1 MPTVNL
7 SSFAGA
13 GSQFFDNSGVPL
25 AGGLIYS
32 YLAGTTTPLV
42 TYTSSTGLTAHP
54 NPIVLDSAGRI
65 NEVWVAEGTNCKF
78 VLKTSTNVLI
88 GTYDSL
94 FPIASLPVSIYNGG
108 TGATTAE
115 GARINLGLGTFL
127 VPTGSLIMWPSV
139 TIPTDWKLCNGDAI
153 SRTTFATLYS
163 LIGTTFGVG
172 DGTTTFNLPN
182 YKNRMPYGADTV
194 AIGATGGSANA
205 IVVSHTHTG
214 TTGGQSVTHN
224 HGVVGTTGGQSA
236 QHNHSTLDNTGSGG
250 TIYQNVGGLFGSDWQ
265 TAAYG
270 STANGTYVTGLNS
283 VDHNHNLSF
292 TSGNNSVDHNYA
304 FTTDSAGSSGTN
316 ANLPPYLGI
325 NFIIKT

>member
-1 MPTVNL
+1 MTTVNL

-32 YLAGTTTPLV
+32 YAAGTTTPLV

-153 SRTTFATLYS
+153 SRTTFATLYA
-163 LIGTTFGVG
+163 LVGTTFGAG
-172 DGTTTFNLPN
+172 DGSTTFNLPD
-182 YKNRMPYGADTV
+182 YRNRTPYGADTV
-194 AIGATGGSANA
+194 AVGATGGSANA
-205 IVVSHTHTG
+205 TLVSHSHGGVTGNTSNDHIHTATSVVTDAG
-214 TTGGQSVTHN
+214 HAHGGILTTLGSGLYTNPNPTGAAFGAGSTDSAFTGITVATTIGGQSVTHT
-224 HGVVGTTGGQSA
+224 HTITTE
-236 QHNHSTLDNTGSGG
+236 
-250 TIYQNVGGLFGSDWQ
+250 
-265 TAAYG
+265 
-270 STANGTYVTGLNS
+270 
-283 VDHNHNLSF
+283 
-292 TSGNNSVDHNYA
+292 
-304 FTTDSAGSSGTN
+304 GSSATN

>member
-78 VLKTSTNVLI
+78 VLQTSTNVLI

-127 VPTGSLIMWPSV
+127 VPTGSIVMWPSV
-139 TIPTDWKLCNGDAI
+139 AIPTDWRLCNGDAI

-194 AIGATGGSANA
+194 AVGATGGSANA

-214 TTGGQSVTHN
+214 TTGSTSNDHIHTATSTVTDPTHNHSYSIQGAGGPGGDANIYFTAGGSFYTPANTTSVATGVTVATTISGQSVTHT
-224 HGVVGTTGGQSA
+224 H
-236 QHNHSTLDNTGSGG
+236 D
-250 TIYQNVGGLFGSDWQ
+250 
-265 TAAYG
+265 
-270 STANGTYVTGLNS
+270 
-283 VDHNHNLSF
+283 
-292 TSGNNSVDHNYA
+292 
-304 FTTDSAGSSGTN
+304 FTTNSAGSSGTN

>member
-1 MPTVNL
+1 MTTVNL

-25 AGGLIYS
+25 AGGLIYT

-42 TYTSSTGLTAHP
+42 SYTSSTGLTAHP

-139 TIPTDWKLCNGDAI
+139 TVPTDWKLCNGDAI
-153 SRTTFATLYS
+153 SRTTFATLFS
-163 LIGTTFGVG
+163 LLGTTFGVG

-182 YKNRMPYGADTV
+182 YKNRMPYGADVV
-194 AIGATGGSANA
+194 AVGATGGSADA

-214 TTGGQSVTHN
+214 TTDNQSVN
-224 HGVVGTTGGQSA
+224 HAHTFSGTTGGQSNDH
-236 QHNHSTLDNTGSGG
+236 QHNLPTQYSGSLGDFVNLAG
-250 TIYQNVGGLFGSDWQ
+250 Y
-265 TAAYG
+265 
-270 STANGTYVTGLNS
+270 NGTSTSSASLSSGVTAG
-283 VDHNHNLSF
+283 HNHTFSG
-292 TSGNNSVDHNYA
+292 TTGNNNANHNHT
-304 FTTDSAGSSGTN
+304 FTTGSAGSSGTN

>member
-1 MPTVNL
+1 MTTVNL

-13 GSQFFDNSGVPL
+13 GSQFFDDSGVPL

-115 GARINLGLGTFL
+115 GARINLGLGTYL
-127 VPTGSLIMWPSV
+127 VPTGSLVMWPSSV
-139 TIPTDWKLCNGDAI
+139 IPSDWKLCNGDAI

-163 LIGTTFGVG
+163 LIGTTFGAG
-172 DGTTTFNLPN
+172 DGSTTFNLPN

-194 AIGATGGSANA
+194 AVGATGGSADA
-205 IVVSHTHTG
+205 IVVLHNHTNTTTVNDSGHQHGNIPRASGDVGPNVTSYREG
-214 TTGGQSVTHN
+214 FDSAGYINTATATTGITVT
-224 HGVVGTTGGQSA
+224 
-236 QHNHSTLDNTGSGG
+236 
-250 TIYQNVGGLFGSDWQ
+250 
-265 TAAYG
+265 
-270 STANGTYVTGLNS
+270 
-283 VDHNHNLSF
+283 
-292 TSGNNSVDHNYA
+292 TSINPE
-304 FTTDSAGSSGTN
+304 GSSGTN

>member
-25 AGGLIYS
+25 AGGLIYT

-42 TYTSSTGLTAHP
+42 SYTSSTGLTAHP

-78 VLKTSTNVLI
+78 VLQTSTNVLI

-153 SRTTFATLYS
+153 SRTTFATLFS
-163 LIGTTFGVG
+163 LLGTTFGAG
-172 DGTTTFNLPN
+172 DGSTTFNLPN

-194 AIGATGGSANA
+194 AVGATGGSANA
-205 IVVSHTHTG
+205 VVVSHNHTG
-214 TTGGQSVTHN
+214 TTGVDSPDHTHNFSATTSGQSVQHTHN
-224 HGVVGTTGGQSA
+224 MTKYTGVNA
-236 QHNHSTLDNTGSGG
+236 SGG
-250 TIYQNVGGLFGSDWQ
+250 TAYVGDDSGSGP
-265 TAAYG
+265 A
-270 STANGTYVTGLNS
+270 GTIATSVNS
-283 VDHNHNLSF
+283 VDHTHTLSGT
-292 TSGNNSVDHNYA
+292 TSGRSNGHFHSIA
-304 FTTDSAGSSGTN
+304 TDGVSGTN

>member
-78 VLKTSTNVLI
+78 VLQTSTNVLI

-139 TIPTDWKLCNGDAI
+139 AIPTDWKLCNGDAI

-194 AIGATGGSANA
+194 AVGATGGSANA

-214 TTGGQSVTHN
+214 TTGSTSNDHIHTATSTVTDPTHNHSYLQSGTTGPGGDLNIFFTSNGAFSTPLNTTSVATGVTVATTISGQSVTHT
-224 HGVVGTTGGQSA
+224 H
-236 QHNHSTLDNTGSGG
+236 D
-250 TIYQNVGGLFGSDWQ
+250 
-265 TAAYG
+265 
-270 STANGTYVTGLNS
+270 
-283 VDHNHNLSF
+283 
-292 TSGNNSVDHNYA
+292 
-304 FTTDSAGSSGTN
+304 FTTNSAGSSGTN

>member
-1 MPTVNL
+1 MTTVNL

-32 YLAGTTTPLV
+32 YAAGTTTPLV

-127 VPTGSLIMWPSV
+127 VPTGSLVMWPSSV
-139 TIPTDWKLCNGDAI
+139 IPTDWKLCNGDAI

-194 AIGATGGSANA
+194 AVGATGGSANA

-214 TTGGQSVTHN
+214 TTDLPNQGHTHAFS
-224 HGVVGTTGGQSA
+224 GTTGGQSA
-236 QHNHSTLDNTGSGG
+236 GHNHSALDPAGG
-250 TIYQNVGGLFGSDWQ
+250 TYQNVGGLFGSDYNFG
-265 TAAYG
+265 AYG
-270 STANGTYVTGLNS
+270 STANGTYVTGPNS
-283 VDHNHNLSF
+283 VDHNHAF
-292 TSGNNSVDHNYA
+292 SGTTGDISQGHVHP
-304 FTTDSAGSSGTN
+304 FTTASAGSSGTN

-325 NFIIKT
+325 NFIIKI

>member
-1 MPTVNL
+1 MTTVNL

-32 YLAGTTTPLV
+32 YAAGTTTPLV

-115 GARINLGLGTFL
+115 GARVNLGLGTFL

-153 SRTTFATLYS
+153 SRTTFATLYA

-172 DGTTTFNLPN
+172 DGSTTFNLPN

-194 AIGATGGSANA
+194 AVGATGGSANA
-205 IVVSHTHTG
+205 IVVTHTHTG
-214 TTGGQSVTHN
+214 TTGSTSVDHTHTATSVVADPGHVHSYNYSNGAVSTGGTGSLLQVGSENTNTSSTGITVATTNSGQSVTHT
-224 HGVVGTTGGQSA
+224 H
-236 QHNHSTLDNTGSGG
+236 D
-250 TIYQNVGGLFGSDWQ
+250 
-265 TAAYG
+265 
-270 STANGTYVTGLNS
+270 
-283 VDHNHNLSF
+283 
-292 TSGNNSVDHNYA
+292 
-304 FTTDSAGSSGTN
+304 FTTNSAGSSGTN

>member
-153 SRTTFATLYS
+153 SRTTFATLFS
-163 LIGTTFGVG
+163 LLGTTFGAG

-182 YKNRMPYGADTV
+182 YKNRMPYGADVV
-194 AIGATGGSANA
+194 AVGATGGSADA

-214 TTGGQSVTHN
+214 TTDNQSVN
-224 HGVVGTTGGQSA
+224 HAHTFSGTTGGQSA
-236 QHNHSTLDNTGSGG
+236 DHTHNPVLQYTGSGG
-250 TIYQNVGGLFGSDWQ
+250 NFPNINGFS
-265 TAAYG
+265 G
-270 STANGTYVTGLNS
+270 STSVSSTTPTSGTSN
-283 VDHNHNLSF
+283 DHNHTFSG
-292 TSGNNSVDHNYA
+292 TTGNNNANHNHT
-304 FTTDSAGSSGTN
+304 FTTGSAGSSGTN

>member
-1 MPTVNL
+1 MTTVNL

-32 YLAGTTTPLV
+32 YAAGTTTPLV

-115 GARINLGLGTFL
+115 GARINLGLGTYL
-127 VPTGSLIMWPSV
+127 VPTGSLVMWPSSV
-139 TIPTDWKLCNGDAI
+139 IPSDWKLCNGDAI

-163 LIGTTFGVG
+163 LIGTTFGAG
-172 DGTTTFNLPN
+172 DGSTTFNLPN

-194 AIGATGGSANA
+194 AVGATGGSADA
-205 IVVSHTHTG
+205 IVVSHTHNGSTSSASNDHVHSVNLV
-214 TTGGQSVTHN
+214 TGGQNQN
-224 HGVVGTTGGQSA
+224 HVHGTGVGGSFIIGNSGPNNGFDNGGLYPPTTGIS
-236 QHNHSTLDNTGSGG
+236 NTD
-250 TIYQNVGGLFGSDWQ
+250 V
-265 TAAYG
+265 
-270 STANGTYVTGLNS
+270 NS
-283 VDHNHNLSF
+283 VDHTHTVIGG
-292 TSGNNSVDHNYA
+292 TSGQSASHTHTY
-304 FTTDSAGSSGTN
+304 TTDSAGASGTN

>member
-42 TYTSSTGLTAHP
+42 SYTSSTGLTAHP

-139 TIPTDWKLCNGDAI
+139 TVPTDWKLCNGDAI

-194 AIGATGGSANA
+194 AVGATGGSANA
-205 IVVSHTHTG
+205 IVVSHNHGGVTGGQSVGHNHGVNG
-214 TTGGQSVTHN
+214 TTGGQSVN
-224 HGVVGTTGGQSA
+224 HVHGPAGGG
-236 QHNHSTLDNTGSGG
+236 NFILNGSGAISG
-250 TIYQNVGGLFGSDWQ
+250 FDAGSLYPP
-265 TAAYG
+265 TNAV
-270 STANGTYVTGLNS
+270 NLTGDNS
-283 VDHNHNLSF
+283 VDHTHTF
-292 TSGNNSVDHNYA
+292 TTTSGNQSVDHTHSIA
-304 FTTDSAGSSGTN
+304 TDGASGTN

>member
-42 TYTSSTGLTAHP
+42 SYTSSTGLTAHP

-78 VLKTSTNVLI
+78 VLQTSTNVLI

-163 LIGTTFGVG
+163 LIGTTFGAG

-182 YKNRMPYGADTV
+182 YKNRMPYGADVV
-194 AIGATGGSANA
+194 AVGATGGSANA

-214 TTGGQSVTHN
+214 TTDNQSVN
-224 HGVVGTTGGQSA
+224 HAHTYSGTTGSQSNDH
-236 QHNHSTLDNTGSGG
+236 QHNLPTQYSGSLGDFVNLAGYNGTSTSSVSLSSGVTAGHDHTFSG
-250 TIYQNVGGLFGSDWQ
+250 T
-265 TAAYG
+265 
-270 STANGTYVTGLNS
+270 TANNNAN
-283 VDHNHNLSF
+283 HNH
-292 TSGNNSVDHNYA
+292 A
-304 FTTDSAGSSGTN
+304 FTTGSAGSSGTN

>member
-1 MPTVNL
+1 MTTVNL

-32 YLAGTTTPLV
+32 YAAGTTTPLV

-78 VLKTSTNVLI
+78 VLKTSNNVLI

-115 GARINLGLGTFL
+115 GARVNLGLGTFL

-139 TIPTDWKLCNGDAI
+139 AIPTDWKLCNGDAI
-153 SRTTFATLYS
+153 SRTTFATLYA
-163 LIGTTFGVG
+163 LIGTTFGAG

-214 TTGGQSVTHN
+214 TTDGQSVQHVHTFSETTTGQSVDHTH
-224 HGVVGTTGGQSA
+224 GTAVSVGTAIGAT
-236 QHNHSTLDNTGSGG
+236 NTALQVADLASIENPSSRVTTNGVSN
-250 TIYQNVGGLFGSDWQ
+250 THTHNVGG
-265 TAAYG
+265 T
-270 STANGTYVTGLNS
+270 TTNNS
-283 VDHNHNLSF
+283 VDHNHP
-292 TSGNNSVDHNYA
+292 
-304 FTTDSAGSSGTN
+304 FTTASAGSSGTN
-316 ANLPPYLGI
+316 ANLPPYLAI

>member
-25 AGGLIYS
+25 AGGLIYT

-42 TYTSSTGLTAHP
+42 SYTSSTGLTAHP

-153 SRTTFATLYS
+153 SRTTFATLFS
-163 LIGTTFGVG
+163 LLGTTFGAG
-172 DGTTTFNLPN
+172 DGSTTFNLPN

-194 AIGATGGSANA
+194 AVGATGGSANA
-205 IVVSHTHTG
+205 VVVSHNHTG
-214 TTGGQSVTHN
+214 TTGVDSPDHTHNFSATTSGQSVQHTHN
-224 HGVVGTTGGQSA
+224 MTKYTGVNA
-236 QHNHSTLDNTGSGG
+236 SGG
-250 TIYQNVGGLFGSDWQ
+250 TAYVGDDSGSGP
-265 TAAYG
+265 A
-270 STANGTYVTGLNS
+270 GTIATSVNS
-283 VDHNHNLSF
+283 VDHTHTLSGT
-292 TSGNNSVDHNYA
+292 TSGRSNGHFHSIA
-304 FTTDSAGSSGTN
+304 TDGVSGTN

>member
-65 NEVWVAEGTNCKF
+65 NEVWIPEGTNCKF
-78 VLKTSTNVLI
+78 ALQTSTNVLI

-153 SRTTFATLYS
+153 SRTTFATLFS
-163 LIGTTFGVG
+163 LIGTTFGAG
-172 DGTTTFNLPN
+172 DGSTTFNLPN
-182 YKNRMPYGADTV
+182 YKNRMPYGADTYAV
-194 AIGATGGSANA
+194 GATGGSANA
-205 IVVSHTHTG
+205 VLVSHTHTATSVVTDPGHAHTG
-214 TTGGQSVTHN
+214 TTGNQSV
-224 HGVVGTTGGQSA
+224 S
-236 QHNHSTLDNTGSGG
+236 HNHSINA
-250 TIYQNVGGLFGSDWQ
+250 YVG
-265 TAAYG
+265 
-270 STANGTYVTGLNS
+270 NGTGGANAGLQVADTTSYETPTGRANTNNQS
-283 VDHNHNLSF
+283 SDHNHSF
-292 TSGNNSVDHNYA
+292 TTAGIGTGVSVA
-304 FTTDSAGSSGTN
+304 TSISTEGSSGTN
-316 ANLPPYLGI
+316 ANLSPYLAI